1 MNNVRLA
8 ATHVIQQLL
17 VQKRSLAT
25 LLPTASQQVE
35 AKDKGLLQELCFGT
49 ARWQPQ
55 LQLYLNE
62 LLEKPLKQKDADI
75 QALLLIGAYQL
86 LYTRIPDHAALG
98 ETVEVC
104 RLLKKTWATKFVN
117 GVLRQLQRRQ
127 TELQGAL
134 EEKSPVFRTAHP
146 NWLINAITT
155 AWPDQAEH
163 ILANNNLHPPF
174 TLRVNTQRIALSDY
188 LKQLEQAGI
197 DATASPYSEFGVTLS
212 QPINVE
218 HIPGFMDGWVS
229 VQDEAAQFA
238 APLLQ
243 LQPGQRV
250 LDACCAPGGKT
261 GHILE
266 LETELA
272 EVVALD
278 LEARRL
284 ERVQENLQRLNKTAT
299 LCCGDASDLD
309 SWWDGKL
316 FDRILL
322 DAPCSATGVIRR
334 HPDIKLLRTR
344 ADIVKL
350 AEVQAH
356 LLNSLW
362 PLLKPDGLL
371 VYATCSILP
380 EENSQIIQQ
389 FLATTPVAS
398 EVVIDKDWG
407 IAQTSGRQL
416 FPQPNGHDGFYY
428 ACLKKQTT

>member
-1 MNNVRLA
+1 MSNVRLA
-8 ATHVIQQLL
+8 ATQVIEQLL
-17 VQKRSLAT
+17 VHKRSLAT

-98 ETVEVC
+98 ETVEIC

-127 TELQGAL
+127 KELQGAL

-146 NWLINAITT
+146 NWLINAVTT
-155 AWPDQAEH
+155 AWPAHAND
-163 ILANNNLHPPF
+163 ILNNNNLHPPF
-174 TLRVNTQRIALSDY
+174 TLRLNTQHIGRTAYLALLDKS
-188 LKQLEQAGI
+188 GI
-197 DATASPYSEFGVTLS
+197 SAQASPYSDYGVTLS
-212 QPINVE
+212 QPVNVE
-218 HIPGFMDGWVS
+218 HIPGFIDGWVS

-266 LETELA
+266 LETALE

-309 SWWDGKL
+309 SWWDGKP

-334 HPDIKLLRTR
+334 HPDIKLLRTK
-344 ADIVKL
+344 ADIAKL
-350 AEVQAH
+350 AKVQAH

-362 PLLKPDGLL
+362 PLLKPGGLL

-380 EENSQIIQQ
+380 DENCQVIQQ
-389 FLATTPVAS
+389 FLATTDTAS
-398 EVVIDKDWG
+398 EIEIDKGWG
-407 IAQTSGRQL
+407 IAQNSGRQL

-428 ACLKKQTT
+428 ACLKKQAA